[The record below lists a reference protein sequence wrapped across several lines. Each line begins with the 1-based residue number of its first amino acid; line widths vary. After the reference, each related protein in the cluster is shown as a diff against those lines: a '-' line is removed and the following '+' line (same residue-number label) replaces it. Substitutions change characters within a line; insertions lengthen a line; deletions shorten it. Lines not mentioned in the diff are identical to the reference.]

1 VVKIISIGE
10 ILWDVFPDAERLGG
24 APFNFAVNAHR
35 LGHDVRFISAVGQ
48 DDRGFRALN
57 RVTRLGLS
65 VEFVEAVADAPTGTV
80 TIELDSGGEPTYTIH
95 RPAAYDFVKLDDS
108 DLGRL
113 TEFQADWIYYG
124 TLYQMH
130 AESRTTAATV
140 VHAMPRAKRFYDV
153 NLRSN
158 SYTPELVSDLL
169 READVVKLNAS
180 EAKILAPRLS
190 TFEEFCRTFARDY
203 DLMAICVT
211 LGKDG
216 CAALTH
222 GDYVESPGFSIAVA
236 DPVGAGDAFAAAFLH
251 GIDAGWP
258 ASEIARFANRAG
270 ANAASFRGAIS
281 D

>member
-1 VVKIISIGE
+1 MKIVSIGE

-24 APFNFAVNAHR
+24 APFNYTVNAHR
-35 LGHDVRFISAVGQ
+35 LGHEVRFISAVGQ
-48 DDRGFRALN
+48 DDRGVRALN
-57 RVTRLGLS
+57 RMTRLGLS
-65 VEFVEAVADAPTGTV
+65 VEFVKAVADAPTGTV
-80 TIELDSGGEPTYTIH
+80 TVDLDSTGEPAYTIH
-95 RPAAYDFVKLDDS
+95 RPAAYDFVKLDDA
-108 DLGRL
+108 DLARL
-113 TEFQADWIYYG
+113 TEFQADWVYYG

-130 AESRTTAATV
+130 PHSRATAATV

-158 SYTPELVSDLL
+158 SYTSDLVRHL
-169 READVVKLNAS
+169 LSEADVVKLNAS
-180 EAKILAPRLS
+180 EANVLAPELS
-190 TFEEFCRTFARDY
+190 SLEELCRRFASDY

-216 CAALTH
+216 CAALIH
-222 GDYVESPGFSIAVA
+222 GDYVESPGFSVEVA

-258 ASEIARFANRAG
+258 AGEIACFANRAG
-270 ANAASFRGAIS
+270 ANAASFRGAIP